1 MKLNEEM
8 EEKLVLIIQAVLGVL
23 IIALSVRNSAK
34 MQSDKMKKV
43 LDTDAK
49 QIGRLHK
56 KEYKLQ
62 KKLMSRKYKNKLKS
76 LKTKQGKQSK
86 NTENGVLA
94 FFCNYLRLI
103 GDYDKI
109 KSSWK
114 ILQFYK
120 Q

>member
-43 LDTDAK
+43 LDADAK

-62 KKLMSRKYKNKLKS
+62 KKLMSRKYKNKFKS
-76 LKTKQGKQSK
+76 LKTK
-86 NTENGVLA
+86 
-94 FFCNYLRLI
+94 
-103 GDYDKI
+103 
-109 KSSWK
+109 
-114 ILQFYK
+114 
-120 Q
+120 

>member
-23 IIALSVRNSAK
+23 IIVLSVRNSAK

-43 LDTDAK
+43 LDADAK

-62 KKLMSRKYKNKLKS
+62 KKLMSRKYKNKFKS
-76 LKTKQGKQSK
+76 LKTK
-86 NTENGVLA
+86 
-94 FFCNYLRLI
+94 
-103 GDYDKI
+103 
-109 KSSWK
+109 
-114 ILQFYK
+114 
-120 Q
+120 

>member
-23 IIALSVRNSAK
+23 INALSVRNSAK

-43 LDTDAK
+43 LDADAK

-62 KKLMSRKYKNKLKS
+62 KKLMSRKYKNKFKS
-76 LKTKQGKQSK
+76 LKTK
-86 NTENGVLA
+86 
-94 FFCNYLRLI
+94 
-103 GDYDKI
+103 
-109 KSSWK
+109 
-114 ILQFYK
+114 
-120 Q
+120 